1 MSRFIRTA
9 SQTPLAAG
17 VLIFLSL
24 TLFGL
29 VNLTHAD
36 YYSGRDSHQ
45 MQIIYTV
52 VGFCAAVAL
61 MLVDLT
67 AIRRFAFVLYWIG
80 IIALIAVLFTDP
92 INQSRRWLNFF
103 GFTVQP
109 SEPMKLIM
117 VFALSSHYR
126 NRRSRES
133 LGALDLATPL
143 AIVLLPVGLIL
154 LEPDLGTAI
163 VTFSVGFAVILFEGI
178 RLRTFMTLIGLLLFI
193 FPIAWKYDIIRP
205 YQKDRIYLWIAP
217 DQFEWTRSK
226 KARMEKTL
234 QPERARWAIGSGQ
247 MTGKGA
253 RKGSR
258 IRLRYLP
265 EMHTDFIVATLAEE
279 YGFVGC
285 IFMLM
290 LYLGYVAWGLG
301 VAQRAS
307 DQFGALVALGIV
319 TAIALQ
325 VIINLGM
332 VTGML
337 PVVGVTLPLF
347 SKGGSSLVVT
357 MAGFGVLMNIA
368 RTRGTL

>member
-1 MSRFIRTA
+1 MNRFVRTT
-9 SQTPLAAG
+9 SQTPLFWG

-24 TLFGL
+24 TLLGL

-36 YYSGRDSHQ
+36 HYSGRSFHQ
-45 MQIIYTV
+45 TQIVHTLL
-52 VGFCAAVAL
+52 GFCAAVGI
-61 MLVDLT
+61 MLLNLT
-67 AIRRFAFVLYWIG
+67 AIRRFAFVFYWIG
-80 IIALIAVLFTDP
+80 ILFLIAALFSDP

-103 GFTVQP
+103 GLTIQP
-109 SEPMKLIM
+109 SEPMKLLM
-117 VFALSSHYR
+117 VFALATHYR
-126 NRRSRES
+126 NRRTRDY
-133 LGALDLATPL
+133 LGALDLVTPL
-143 AIVLLPVGLIL
+143 GIVLLPVCLIL
-154 LEPDLGTAI
+154 LEPDLGTAV
-163 VTFSVGFAVILFEGI
+163 VTFSIGFAVILFEGI
-178 RLRTFMTLIGLLLFI
+178 RLRTFMTLVGILLFV

-226 KARMEKTL
+226 RARMEKTL
-234 QPERARWAIGSGQ
+234 QPERARWAVGSGQ
-247 MTGKGA
+247 LTGKGA

-307 DQFGALVALGIV
+307 DQFGALVALGVV

-347 SKGGSSLVVT
+347 SKGGSSLLVT
-357 MAGFGVLMNIA
+357 MAGFGVLLNIA